1 MDLSSRARE
10 FARQAY
16 RSDAELAHPLEVA
29 ALVEG
34 TGAPD
39 ELVAVAVLHD
49 TLEDTDVQAS
59 ELAAAFG
66 ARITALVG
74 TLTED
79 EAIGNYRARKA
90 DLRARAC
97 AAGPD
102 AGLIFVADKLS
113 NARRMRRGEKDF
125 KERKV
130 AHYEA
135 TLALFRS
142 EHPGVPLLDQLGHE
156 LRALRASRQVP
167 A

>member
-1 MDLSSRARE
+1 MDLLSRARD

-16 RSDAELAHPLEVA
+16 RSDAELAHPVEVA
-29 ALVEG
+29 ALVEAAG
-34 TGAPD
+34 GPD
-39 ELVAVAVLHD
+39 ELIAVALLHD
-49 TLEDTDVQAS
+49 TLEDTDAEAS
-59 ELAAAFG
+59 QIAAAFG
-66 ARITALVG
+66 SRIAALVC

-79 EAIGNYRARKA
+79 ETIKNYRARKA

-102 AGLIFVADKLS
+102 AGLIFIADKLS
-113 NARRMRRGEKDF
+113 NARRMRRGEKAF

-142 EHPGVPLLDQLGHE
+142 EQPSLPLLDSLAHE
-156 LRALRASRQVP
+156 LRALRAARQV
-167 A
+167 AA